1 MSLLSSA
8 SAIWFIT
15 LLSIPPLIQKN
26 IERLSPLFI
35 VGVVPLA
42 FFSDFS
48 PGILVAYLAVQTWV
62 FVRKSPSW
70 LFVPALF
77 VPYVVPVVI
86 AAIAYRSREISMT
99 LYAVITT
106 SFLLV
111 SWQFASLILIV
122 SYLWRRLFHRFS
134 ETPVLLSALFYALY
148 LVQQ

>member
-15 LLSIPPLIQKN
+15 LLSVPSLIRKN

-35 VGVVPLA
+35 VGVIPLA
-42 FFSDFS
+42 FFGDFS
-48 PGILVAYLAVQTWV
+48 PGILAAYLAVQIWV

-99 LYAVITT
+99 LYAAITI
-106 SFLLV
+106 SFLLI
-111 SWQFASLILIV
+111 SWQFASLLLV
-122 SYLWRRLFHRFS
+122 ASYIWHRLFRRFS
-134 ETPVLLSALFYALY
+134 ETPVLLFALFYASY
-148 LVQQ
+148 LAR